1 MNSTPDNANRRTQ
14 APVRVDPVGLFFGP
28 TGPGP
33 FALLALPVG
42 DLEPQAVFDAM
53 HARLDQLA
61 RHPQAATP
69 AADEVRL
76 ALHSAAAQL
85 ADSAVRRL
93 LIGLWASVATA
104 LPQGNVPRS
113 AAPNPKRA
121 ELERE
126 LHLAIGLNGG
136 WNAAAMQRVAIAF
149 QLRGAD
155 PTDVFELLNRGIQQA
170 PPRTHIAAPAQ
181 TKQIRTRSHPRAAK
195 IEKEVF
201 RWDLMLLVAFGALAI
216 ISLLAVVIMLTP
228 PKANVP
234 QAGAAT
240 TTETTPLRFD
250 APEERREIRPSP
262 VTQAE
267 SIDGLA
273 SGDPRVISLEIFGAT
288 QDLPTDAIA
297 ASGRF
302 SRAYGAFGKSWP
314 LMKQDEI
321 ASIVS
326 AIVDYVF
333 AASRQD
339 VAVAQSLTTALRQ
352 PAWIDRGGV
361 RTLGA
366 EIGITARILSE
377 RDLPRGFLESLRAQA
392 KLANTSWSVEP
403 ALSFRIAV
411 ERALPEIANALAIA
425 QPGSVQAWR
434 DFLDV
439 RNAVLGDKQLIK
451 DQITLNAIDMLVH
464 AKVASPR
471 DVAPAVQVLAASLS
485 WHPGDELRNAV
496 FRWIEDMQVS
506 SELIAELTKAMVASS
521 TPGVDSTMVLP
532 PNAGPELRTTLRER
546 LSQVWQAAVPLSA
559 EAMTAW
565 EESAIKLLTQ
575 TAGGN
580 VQQLH
585 LARRL
590 SMLSLSAEMLLQ
602 VKPDVA
608 EDVRKEADNL
618 GDSPSA
624 QNRDLVPMPAASPN
638 SPALEFATA
647 GPSVS
652 GRLEVLKKIQ
662 AMGGETD
669 TLLARLLVVEASR
682 GSPAA
687 IRDAARA
694 ELRRR
699 AQSPSITLA
708 TLAFLRL
715 MPETPENADWV
726 SDIAGKAGAW
736 KNRPKWKQLAE
747 VSLLVKACQ
756 DFPVSTDEA
765 LLNSLSDQLAQS
777 WLSRAGEAESSVQA
791 SPLEAIGRLETTLA
805 SITRA
810 VGASEPGLTP
820 VEIRR
825 RLAARLSIAPSSLE
839 QVVVQQA
846 ACVEWVALAAL
857 HDRTKNLD
865 RVRAILSEWNTAR
878 QKASTSI
885 EQLLDG
891 ERAMLKLQ
899 MLRLSAGAKS

>member
-1 MNSTPDNANRRTQ
+1 MNSTSNNSDRRTQ
-14 APVRVDPVGLFFGP
+14 APVRVDPVGIFFGP

-42 DLEPQAVFDAM
+42 DLEPQAVFAAM

-85 ADSAVRRL
+85 ADPAVRRL
-93 LIGLWASVATA
+93 LIGLWASDATI
-104 LPQGNVPRS
+104 LSQSSMPRS
-113 AAPNPKRA
+113 VAPSTQRA
-121 ELERE
+121 ELEQE

-136 WNAAAMQRVAIAF
+136 WNAAAMQRVALAF

-155 PTDVFELLNRGIQQA
+155 PADVFEILNQGTRQPQ
-170 PPRTHIAAPAQ
+170 PRTRVAAPVQA
-181 TKQIRTRSHPRAAK
+181 RRLRSHPKAARV
-195 IEKEVF
+195 EKEVF

-228 PKANVP
+228 PKVSTP
-234 QAGAAT
+234 LPT
-240 TTETTPLRFD
+240 TSSTPETTRLQFD
-250 APEERREIRPSP
+250 APDERRESHPAPIS
-262 VTQAE
+262 QSE

-273 SGDPRVISLEIFGAT
+273 SGDPRVISLEIAGAT
-288 QDLPTDAIA
+288 QDLQTDSIA

-302 SRAYGAFGKSWP
+302 ARAYQAFGKSWP

-321 ASIVS
+321 TSIVS

-339 VAVAQSLTTALRQ
+339 VGVVSSLTSALRQ

-361 RTLGA
+361 RTIGA
-366 EIGITARILSE
+366 EVGITARVLSE
-377 RDLPRGFLESLRAQA
+377 RDLPRGFLESLRSEA

-411 ERALPEIANALAIA
+411 ERALPEIANALASA

-439 RNAVLGDKQLIK
+439 QSAVLGDKQLIK
-451 DQITLNAIDMLVH
+451 DQVTLNAIDMLVH

-471 DVAPAVQVLAASLS
+471 DVAPAVQILASSLS
-485 WHPGDELRNAV
+485 WHPGDELRSAV

-532 PNAGPELRTTLRER
+532 ASAGPELRTTLRER
-546 LSQVWQAAVPLSA
+546 LSQVWQAATPLSA

-565 EESAIKLLTQ
+565 EATATQLLAQ
-575 TAGGN
+575 TPTGN

-590 SMLSLSAEMLLQ
+590 SMLSLSAEMLVQ
-602 VKPDVA
+602 AKPDVA
-608 EDVRKEADNL
+608 EAVRKEADSL
-618 GDSPSA
+618 GDSPGP
-624 QNRDLVPMPAASPN
+624 QNRDLVPMPAASPS
-638 SPALEFATA
+638 SPALDFATI
-647 GPSVS
+647 GPSVA
-652 GRLEVLKKIQ
+652 GRLEALKKIQ
-662 AMGGETD
+662 AMAGETD
-669 TLLARLLVVEASR
+669 TLLARMLVIEASR

-687 IRDAARA
+687 VRDAARA

-699 AQSPSITLA
+699 AHAPSVTLA

-726 SDIAGKAGAW
+726 SEIAGKPGAW
-736 KNRPKWKQLAE
+736 KNRAKWKQLAE
-747 VSLLVKACQ
+747 VALLTKACQ

-777 WLSRAGEAESSVQA
+777 WMSRAGEAESTVQS
-791 SPLEAIGRLETTLA
+791 SPLEAIGRLENTLA

-846 ACVEWVALAAL
+846 ACVEWIALAAL

-865 RVRAILSEWNTAR
+865 RVRAILSEWNSSR
-878 QKASTSI
+878 QRAATSI

-891 ERAMLKLQ
+891 ERAALKLQ